1 MKNRVILKDV
11 SGNLVP
17 GAVQR
22 PSEIC
27 LLLEIGEGK
36 SPDVLKSVLIVE
48 Q

>member
-22 PSEIC
+22 PSGICTLTEIQ
-27 LLLEIGEGK
+27 EERAQI
-36 SPDVLKSVLIVE
+36 S
-48 Q
+48 